1 MSISS
6 LYSSIDFSFSDLSIS
21 DFFFSKEQLINEARN
36 KSIGII
42 YQYIQKRIQGAILTR
57 HINNTLTFTLPYSQ
71 KPNFKEFFN
80 ELDKNKNNLDIA
92 SYGISDTTL
101 EEVNILWSLKLFL

>member
-1 MSISS
+1 
-6 LYSSIDFSFSDLSIS
+6 
-21 DFFFSKEQLINEARN
+21 
-36 KSIGII
+36 
-42 YQYIQKRIQGAILTR
+42 LTR

-80 ELDKNKNNLDIA
+80 ELERNKNNLDIA

-101 EEVNILWSLKLFL
+101 EEVNSSSRYRFLLKRYLKKNFVDIFILDNEG

>member
-1 MSISS
+1 MR
-6 LYSSIDFSFSDLSIS
+6 L
-21 DFFFSKEQLINEARN
+21 EQLLNEARN

-42 YQYIQKRIQGAILTR
+42 YQYILKRIQGAIFTR
-57 HINNTLTFTLPYSQ
+57 HINNTLTFTLPYLQ

-80 ELDKNKNNLDIA
+80 DLEKNKNNLDIA

-101 EEVNILWSLKLFL
+101 EEANILKSLFIFFIYE